1 MFLCL
6 LINGRNIGYPQII
19 KDFYTGSKTI
29 YFFWHAKQASI
40 SMPGMMTPYP
50 AVMSAFPKAECLNQ
64 SRQSDKLCI
73 LNGWSNIYYNSSD
86 WEGKD
91 LLDSVFSYFLIY
103 REQPSLYTH
112 MVYSC
117 SLGSYLS
124 PSFIPNSFLHPFL
137 PSFIIFDD
145 FSFFDPRPCGPQ
157 TDPKLKFPYGWW
169 PWTSVPQ
176 APVSWVLGFLCM

>member
-50 AVMSAFPKAECLNQ
+50 AVMSAFPKTECLNQ

-124 PSFIPNSFLHPFL
+124 PSFIPNSFLHNFL
-137 PSFIIFDD
+137 PSFIIFAD
-145 FSFFDPRPCGPQ
+145 FSFFFDPRPCGP
-157 TDPKLKFPYGWW
+157 
-169 PWTSVPQ
+169 
-176 APVSWVLGFLCM
+176 